1 MQYQPGDLLRLLRQ
15 MGKEINM
22 EKLIL
27 ASGSPRRKELLENAG
42 YEFEIIVSHCEENYT
57 SVKPYD
63 VVSELALLKAR
74 DVAAKMTEDCL
85 VIGADT
91 IVAVDDAI
99 LGKPADEEDAVRM
112 IASFQGRAH
121 QVYTGLAL
129 VRVKDGKTEEKIFYE
144 CTDVHVVPMTEVQIR
159 DYVATGECM
168 DAAGSYKIQGGF
180 GKYIDRFEGD
190 RDNIIGFPV
199 ARFEKELQA
208 FT

>member
-1 MQYQPGDLLRLLRQ
+1 
-15 MGKEINM
+15 M

-27 ASGSPRRKELLENAG
+27 ASGSPRRKELLTEAG
-42 YEFEIIVSHCEENYT
+42 FEFEILVSHCEENYT

-63 VVSELALLKAR
+63 VVKELALLKAR
-74 DVAAKMTEDCL
+74 DVAAKVEEDCI

-91 IVAVDDAI
+91 IVAVDDTI

-112 IASFQGRAH
+112 ITSFQGRAH
-121 QVYTGLAL
+121 QVYTGVAL
-129 VRVKDGKTEEKIFYE
+129 VRVKGGQTEEINFYE
-144 CTDVHVVPMTEVQIR
+144 STDVHVVPMTEEEIR
-159 DYVATGECM
+159 AYVATGECM

-190 RDNIIGFPV
+190 RNNIIGFPT
-199 ARFEKELQA
+199 ARFMKELQA